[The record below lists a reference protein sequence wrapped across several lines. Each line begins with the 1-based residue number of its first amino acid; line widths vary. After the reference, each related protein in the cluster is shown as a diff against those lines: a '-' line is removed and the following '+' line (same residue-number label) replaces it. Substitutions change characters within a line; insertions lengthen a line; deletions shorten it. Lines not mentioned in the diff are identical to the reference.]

1 MESCG
6 FGLCVVD
13 GGECRGQLLRGCGVE
28 VRDVPGSVECGEEL
42 IQDFRPLVVFVLAR
56 EKFLSSVGVSRFMRA
71 PFECSVW
78 LEDGCHAAKA
88 AFVMDECP
96 FLPGV
101 SEGVAWSQIGACM
114 AKDRGVIPS

>member
-1 MESCG
+1 MQLLQVWASTPDRLEMRCESCG

-28 VRDVPGSVECGEEL
+28 SGMFQAASIGEEL

-71 PFECSVW
+71 PSARCG
-78 LEDGCHAAKA
+78 LKTAAMPLK
-88 AFVMDECP
+88 P
-96 FLPGV
+96 PL
-101 SEGVAWSQIGACM
+101 
-114 AKDRGVIPS
+114 